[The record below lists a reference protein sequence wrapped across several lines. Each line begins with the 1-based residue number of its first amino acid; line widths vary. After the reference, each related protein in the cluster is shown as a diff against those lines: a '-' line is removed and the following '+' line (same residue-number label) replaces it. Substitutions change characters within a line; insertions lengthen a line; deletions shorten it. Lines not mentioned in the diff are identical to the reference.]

1 MTPDDWLDV
10 LNRIM
15 RDVIDFAAT
24 GDYRLAGAL
33 MSLSSEA
40 RRAAG
45 IVRAASP
52 HRRVKRLVSLSES
65 APVS

>member
-1 MTPDDWLDV
+1 MTDDWLDT

-15 RDVIDFAAT
+15 RDVNDFAAT

-33 MSLSSEA
+33 AALSSEA
-40 RRAAG
+40 RQAAG
-45 IVRAASP
+45 IVRAARP
-52 HRRVKRLVSLSES
+52 RRGKVSEL

>member
-1 MTPDDWLDV
+1 MTGDSGDWLG
-10 LNRIM
+10 LLQRIM
-15 RDVIDFAAT
+15 RDVEGFEAA

-33 MSLSSEA
+33 VVLAQEA

-52 HRRVKRLVSLSES
+52 RRPRSRLVSLTEG
-65 APVS
+65 

>member
-1 MTPDDWLDV
+1 MTGDSGDWLG
-10 LNRIM
+10 LLQSIM
-15 RDVIDFAAT
+15 RDVEGFEAA

-33 MSLSSEA
+33 VVLAQEA

-52 HRRVKRLVSLSES
+52 RRPRSRLVSLTEG
-65 APVS
+65 